1 LKHAHRV
8 HIFNCHFLHQLLNI
22 ILHSSQPASST
33 RVVSDLIRIS
43 SCCLGLLLLLLLV
56 PMCLAVSSCNQT
68 VDSACTG
75 IYTYVSGADIRLRLS
90 ISWEGLQAAVVL
102 TVISEKS
109 AAYFPGSLA
118 PDVFAHANLIVVN
131 ASRVCCWEI
140 SMLLLVSTS
149 ISSISFS
156 TLLRSLIRT

>member
-1 LKHAHRV
+1 
-8 HIFNCHFLHQLLNI
+8 
-22 ILHSSQPASST
+22 
-33 RVVSDLIRIS
+33 
-43 SCCLGLLLLLLLV
+43 
-56 PMCLAVSSCNQT
+56 MCLAVSSCNQT
-68 VDSACTG
+68 VDSAYTG

-109 AAYFPGSLA
+109 AADFPRRLA
-118 PDVFAHANLIVVN
+118 LDVFPHANLIVVY
-131 ASRVCCWEI
+131 ASGVCCWEI
-140 SMLLLVSTS
+140 SMLLLVSIS